1 MSYIQPVQIKFIHS
15 DSHETAMIMT
25 KIDAIPRVG
34 EVVGIN
40 NHINGEANNYK
51 VIDVK
56 YSYIINEWD
65 NQYLATIYI
74 YI

>member
-15 DSHETAMIMT
+15 HSHETAMIMT
-25 KIDAIPRVG
+25 KIDAIPRIG
-34 EVVGIN
+34 EVVAIN

-56 YSYIINEWD
+56 YSYIINRWD
-65 NQYLATIYI
+65 EQYLSAIYI

>member
-1 MSYIQPVQIKFIHS
+1 
-15 DSHETAMIMT
+15 MIMT
-25 KIDAIPRVG
+25 KIDAIPRIG
-34 EVVGIN
+34 EVVAIN

-56 YSYIINEWD
+56 YSYIINRWD
-65 NQYLATIYI
+65 EQYLSAIYI